1 MPKAVFLLN
10 SSAFFVQISIAQ
22 HREPSKPQKLPL
34 IFFCADPAFNET
46 VLNRLNTSLSSFQP
60 INEAALDKAL
70 ANTSGGLTELWN
82 KTVYTWDD
90 YGLTA
95 SQILRTDG
103 AHIFHDIIKV
113 LLNETLYPSGRQFI
127 HTLHF
132 RLFPLTRFSM
142 VVVSTYKHW

>member
-22 HREPSKPQKLPL
+22 HREPSKPQKHLL
-34 IFFCADPAFNET
+34 ISFFAHPAFNDK
-46 VLNRLNTSLSSFQP
+46 VLTRLNTSLSSFQP
-60 INEAALDKAL
+60 VNEAALVKAL

-82 KTVYTWDD
+82 KTVYKWDD
-90 YGLTA
+90 YGLTK
-95 SQILRTDG
+95 SKILKTDG
-103 AHIFHDIIKV
+103 ALLFHNVIKV
-113 LLNETLYPSGRQFI
+113 LLNDTLYPSCRQLI
-127 HTLHF
+127 HTLLF